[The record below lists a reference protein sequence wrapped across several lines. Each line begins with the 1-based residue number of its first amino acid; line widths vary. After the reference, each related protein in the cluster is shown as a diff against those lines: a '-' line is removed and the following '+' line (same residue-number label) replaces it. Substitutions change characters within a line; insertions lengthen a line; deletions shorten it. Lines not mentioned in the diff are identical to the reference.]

1 MGASQLLP
9 ISLGIHLL
17 AGYAI
22 RRGLYR
28 RTVDAGGRFRGV
40 FSSASAN
47 VICRSGPRWATSNLH
62 GWRAKPRCWLQLQR
76 LCTALMLHQTY
87 ATPGAI
93 ANDRFR
99 VNTALQTY
107 KSHLPIRSH
116 REDRAVR
123 APMKGLDV
131 GGLAFASPKHVTIAS
146 RSEISGPTNLS
157 RLAILNSLLI
167 EVTSPHH
174 TFGLGHS

>member
-116 REDRAVR
+116 REDRAVNDRLSWRWLFSERKRRRYLRRGQKQR
-123 APMKGLDV
+123 ATLGI
-131 GGLAFASPKHVTIAS
+131 SP
-146 RSEISGPTNLS
+146 RNS
-157 RLAILNSLLI
+157 RLLLRPFRR
-167 EVTSPHH
+167 TRRNP
-174 TFGLGHS
+174 